1 MDLVQAVV
9 AAPSSLRSLFV
20 MARRLKLL
28 LPLAALVAA
37 AVFSVTEIAYQN
49 STASLTSLASRGVA
63 RTAIAL
69 VLRRLLDA
77 ESAQRGYLLTG
88 RIEYLEPNEEA
99 AADIQ
104 RAITTLEQHYQGN
117 ERLLAVVQ
125 DMKKRVAEK
134 QSELM
139 TTLRLYDSGQ
149 HERWRDLTMTNI
161 GREKMEAVRASTEVL
176 MAAEDEHVISER
188 AGIFS
193 TLRFSRAGVHLLT
206 ALSLLALVFY
216 VRKTAALEAAQL
228 RHAEDLQAERD
239 ELERQVRRR
248 TAELTELTNHLQ
260 TARED
265 ERSRLARELHDE
277 LGALLTAAKLDV
289 ARLKRGMGALTP
301 DVDERV
307 RHLNSTIDQ
316 GISLK
321 RRIVEDLRPSSLSN
335 LGLVAALDI
344 QAREFAVRTGIRV
357 NQRLEDVA
365 LAEVEQMTVYRV
377 VQESLT
383 NIAKYAGASEV
394 TLTLQADAS
403 RVRVSVEDNGNG
415 FDCLRVANTSHGL
428 TGMRYRVEAA
438 GGELRVVSAI
448 GHGTLIEAWLPQLQE
463 APAT

>member
-1 MDLVQAVV
+1 MPEPTPPL
-9 AAPSSLRSLFV
+9 AARLRGS
-20 MARRLKLL
+20 RLAF
-28 LPLAALVAA
+28 PLAALAA
-37 AVFSVTEIAYQN
+37 LALLFVSESSYWRAR
-49 STASLTSLASRGVA
+49 ASMDGLGALGQARSAIQSLH
-63 RTAIAL
+63 
-69 VLRRLLDA
+69 RLMLDA
-77 ESAQRGYLLTG
+77 ETGQRGYLLTG
-88 RIEYLEPNEEA
+88 RKDYLAPYREANEELQDTLKRLREHYSGGPQA
-99 AADIQ
+99 PVMTQLDQ
-104 RAITTLEQHYQGN
+104 LVQGKLSELQTSLTLHDEGKEESWRA
-117 ERLLAVVQ
+117 LLAS
-125 DMKKRVAEK
+125 D
-134 QSELM
+134 
-139 TTLRLYDSGQ
+139 
-149 HERWRDLTMTNI
+149 I
-161 GREKMEAVRASTEVL
+161 GREQMDQFR
-176 MAAEDEHVISER
+176 
-188 AGIFS
+188 
-193 TLRFSRAGVHLLT
+193 
-206 ALSLLALVFY
+206 ALSEQLLAEESRKVEAGRRDVYDTLLLSRLGVGTLAALALLALFLY
-216 VRKTAALEAAQL
+216 LRQSAALVAQ
-228 RHAEDLQAERD
+228 RDEQARAVQAERD
-239 ELERQVRRR
+239 QLERQVLRR
-248 TAELTELTNHLQ
+248 TAQLAELARHLQ

-357 NQRLEDVA
+357 SQRLDAVA
-365 LAEVEQMTVYRV
+365 LAEREQMTVYRV

-403 RVRVSVEDNGNG
+403 RVRVSVEDNGKG

-448 GHGTLIEAWLPQLQE
+448 GHGTLIEAWLPPLQE